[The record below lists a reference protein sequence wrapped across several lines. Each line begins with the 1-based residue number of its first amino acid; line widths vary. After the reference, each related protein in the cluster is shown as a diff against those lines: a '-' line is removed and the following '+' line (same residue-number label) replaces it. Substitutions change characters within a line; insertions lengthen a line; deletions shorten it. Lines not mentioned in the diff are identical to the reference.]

1 MISLT
6 IGNSQRRLASRSDIE
21 ENWINQQINGRRA
34 DGQTV
39 CVRVLIEH
47 GPVNLSLGSA
57 GCPGGG
63 GGGSL
68 GREEQRIVDL
78 WLERGL
84 GLTDFAGGNV
94 VAFLHQLLRMLG

>member
-1 MISLT
+1 MITLT
-6 IGNSQRRLASRSDIE
+6 IGNSQRRIAGRSDVE
-21 ENWINQQINGRRA
+21 EGWINQQVNGRRA

-47 GPVNLSLGSA
+47 GPINFTLGSA
-57 GCPGGG
+57 GCPAGG

-68 GREEQRIVDL
+68 GREEQRLVDL

-84 GLTDFAGGNV
+84 GRADFTGGNV